1 MARPPKSKDIE
12 SLRHQ
17 DRRINNPTAEMAPIF
32 EQNEE
37 LIGATSQEMRLP
49 RAFPLAEGETRARD
63 ADLDPQIVWNGIRIT
78 LTREQRQQLW
88 ETGEVEIGD
97 AQLVWRGKDTQD
109 WSDLIVN
116 APPLYIQEKVHP
128 KAIIDDLKRRT
139 DEARAVKTDAP
150 DLFADFNGLTDPED
164 RYEFYRHSMHWQNR
178 FILGDSLQVMASLA
192 QREGL
197 KGKVQCIYFD
207 PPYGIKFNSNWQVST
222 LSRDVKDGKATD
234 ITREPEQVKAFRD
247 TWKDGI
253 HSYLTYLRD
262 RLTVAREL
270 LTESGSIF
278 VQIGDENVHRVRAVM
293 DEVFG
298 AENFVALLFVAKT
311 SGFGDTTT
319 IGNVGD
325 YIAWYARS
333 RTFVKYRPIYLNK
346 DEQSELARDYKYRF
360 DFLTGRPAEVT
371 SASEYIKLAT
381 FSSTTSQGETSSG
394 AFVVQHWGKSF
405 RCPAGQHWKTHR
417 AGFERLI
424 RSARIHQR
432 TNSLR
437 YVRLLDDYRISPVNN
452 LWTDLRWGYDAG
464 EKRYVVETNPQIAAR
479 CILLTT
485 DPGDLVLDPTCGSG
499 TTAYVA
505 EQWGRRWITI
515 DTSRVALAL
524 ARTRLMSARY
534 PYYLLA
540 DSPEGRAKEAELTG
554 RIQPDTPTGG
564 DIRQGFVYER
574 APHITLKSIANNAE
588 IDIIWEKWQETL
600 EPLRQKL
607 NAALFPS
614 PRSRGEGARRADEG
628 QSDASNAGAAPHP
641 DPLPA
646 GGERE
651 GWEEWQIPRDLD
663 AWLDT
668 KEGKPL
674 AGLVSAEVRDLHA
687 RWWEARIARQKEI
700 DASIARAADVE
711 LLYDRPYED
720 KSKVRVAGP
729 FTVESLSPHR
739 VVTSRDDTLA
749 DELAAAE
756 GQLQRAPANMPEA
769 DFAAMVLDN
778 LRRAGVH
785 QKDKADT
792 IHFNSIEPWPGKW
805 LGAEGRYTDG
815 EGRERRAGI
824 LIGPEFGTLTHSQ
837 ITAAAREAAAARF
850 DALIAC
856 AFNFDA
862 MSGELDRLGPLP
874 ILKARMNPDLHMADE
889 LKNTGKGNLFVVFGE
904 PDIDIV
910 TTDDGQ
916 LQVRVHGVDV
926 FDPATGTIR
935 SDGKEGIACWFID
948 TDYNEESFFVRHA
961 YFLGANDPYKS
972 LKTALRAEI
981 DEEAWSTLYSD
992 ISRPFARPKT
1002 GRIAVKVIN
1011 HFGDEVLKVF
1021 GV

>member
-1 MARPPKSKDIE
+1 MARPPKSKDVD

-17 DRRINNPTAEMAPIF
+17 DRRVNNPTAEMAPVY
-32 EQNEE
+32 EQAEE
-37 LIGATSQEMRLP
+37 QMGLKWKAMRLE
-49 RAFPLAEGETRARD
+49 RAFPLAEGETRGRD
-63 ADLDPQIVWNGIRIT
+63 ADLDPQIVWNGVRIT
-78 LTREQRQQLW
+78 LTEAQRRQLQ
-88 ETGEVEIGD
+88 ETGTVEIGD

-109 WSDLIVN
+109 WSDLVVN

-128 KAIIDDLKRRT
+128 KAIIDDLKRRS
-139 DEARAVKTDAP
+139 DAARAEEGGAP

-197 KGKVQCIYFD
+197 KGKVQAIYFD

-222 LSRDVKDGKATD
+222 LSRDVKDGKAAD

-278 VQIGDENVHRVRAVM
+278 VQIGEENVHRVRAVM
-293 DEVFG
+293 EEVFG
-298 AENFVALLFVAKT
+298 QTSLIREIIVTKT
-311 SGFGDTTT
+311 SGLAASDRLASSC
-319 IGNVGD
+319 D
-325 YIAWYARS
+325 YILWFAKDAKVVKFRALQRQKDILSPDGQMYSHAELEDGTRRPTRPTTESTRAQVKHYTVDNLTKPGPGSKFIVEFEGRRYQPGARWWGTTPLGMERIRKS
-333 RTFVKYRPIYLNK
+333 RRLQV
-346 DEQSELARDYKYRF
+346 
-360 DFLTGRPAEVT
+360 
-371 SASEYIKLAT
+371 
-381 FSSTTSQGETSSG
+381 SG
-394 AFVVQHWGKSF
+394 N
-405 RCPAGQHWKTHR
+405 T
-417 AGFERLI
+417 
-424 RSARIHQR
+424 
-432 TNSLR
+432 LR
-437 YVRLLDDYRISPVNN
+437 YVRFWADFPLQPLNN
-452 LWTDLRWGYDAG
+452 IWEDMGTGGFL
-464 EKRYVVETNPQIAAR
+464 EPKVYVVQTRETIVQR
-479 CILLTT
+479 CLLMAT

-499 TTAYVA
+499 TTATVA

-540 DSPEGRAKEAELTG
+540 DSSEGRAREGEVTG
-554 RIQPDTPTGG
+554 RIPSDAPTGG

-588 IDIIWEKWQETL
+588 IDIIWDKWQAVL
-600 EPLRQKL
+600 ESLRERM
-607 NAALFPS
+607 NAALGLD
-614 PRSRGEGARRADEG
+614 GE
-628 QSDASNAGAAPHP
+628 AA
-641 DPLPA
+641 
-646 GGERE
+646 
-651 GWEEWQIPRDLD
+651 WQEWQIPRDLD
-663 AWLDT
+663 AWLDS
-668 KEGKPL
+668 KDGKSF
-674 AGLVSAEVRDLHA
+674 AGLVTDEVRDLHR
-687 RWWEARIARQKEI
+687 RWWEARIERQKEI

-720 KSKVRVAGP
+720 RSRVRVAGP

-739 VVTSRDDTLA
+739 VATARDDSLGEA
-749 DELAAAE
+749 LAAGE
-756 GQLQRAPANMPEA
+756 GAMQPGPKNVPEA

-792 IHFNSIEPWPGKW
+792 VQFNSIEPWPGKW

-837 ITAAAREAAAARF
+837 ITAAAREASAARF

-862 MSGELDRLGPLP
+862 ISGELDRLGPLP

-981 DEEAWSTLYSD
+981 DEDAWSTLYSD
-992 ISRPFARPKT
+992 VSRPFPRPGT